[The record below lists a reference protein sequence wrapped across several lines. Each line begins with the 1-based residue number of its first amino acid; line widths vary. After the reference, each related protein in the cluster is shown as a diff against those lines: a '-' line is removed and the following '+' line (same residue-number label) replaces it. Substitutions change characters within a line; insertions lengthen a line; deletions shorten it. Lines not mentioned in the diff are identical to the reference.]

1 MAYSKEQ
8 WERAKALFIL
18 GYSLGDIADDT
29 GISKGQISKK
39 SKKENWEK
47 ETDKTTLKAD
57 IVEFDKKKET
67 LEAEKETITKRLAS
81 LDDFAVTVL
90 QEKME
95 EEGASLARSL
105 VFNTATLALIR
116 NNEILTKNKKTVMM
130 KTGEFLDGKK
140 VGETYE
146 PFEIPLNAADTKDL
160 IDSTDKASLTLGIN
174 QRHTNSQVNIQNTNA
189 IQNNINS
196 IDEFYDE

>member
-8 WERAKALFIL
+8 WEKAKALFIL
-18 GYSLGDIADDT
+18 GYSLNDISDDT

-39 SKKENWEK
+39 SKKEEWEK
-47 ETDKTTLKAD
+47 ETSKITLKSD

-67 LEAEKETITKRLAS
+67 LEREKETITKRLAT
-81 LDDFAVTVL
+81 LDDYQVTVL

-116 NNEILTKNKKTVMM
+116 NNELLTKNKKTVMM
-130 KTGEFLDGKK
+130 KSGEYVDGKK
-140 VGETYE
+140 VSDTYE
-146 PFEIPLNAADTKDL
+146 PYEVDLSPSDTREI
-160 IDSTDKASLTLGIN
+160 IESTDKASLTLGVN
-174 QRHTNSQVNIQNTNA
+174 QRHAPKVEVNNTNA
-189 IQNNINS
+189 QQTNNQKVI
-196 IDEFYDE
+196 EVKYE